1 MPRKNPL
8 FSSKFAGSDSRVE
21 KLYSYLIDSRHSAGT
36 TEGEKD
42 CQGIVEA
49 ARIYFASLKRRSKMV
64 LAGKLDESKK
74 RQRKVQRKHN
84 KAHSRMN
91 ACTTSTAITAEEKN
105 EATKILTVDFMSSE
119 ETGQETAGSDN
130 ERVPPAT
137 IFKLRPLPWRSDR
150 ANSIIASMDRK
161 AQRRSSDRAK
171 EMCRKRYNGDPST
184 RQPPPSAPAWAVKE
198 LCSCASLCLYVKL
211 ENLIW
216 ESRSLFVTEGGPTG
230 RTSMVKHAIITNG
243 LPVRE
248 PIRRIPHALQETV
261 KLEVKKMLKDGVI
274 RESNSPWS
282 SPIVMIKK
290 KDGSWR
296 FCVDFRKVHSM
307 TQKDAYPLP
316 RIDETLEALTG
327 SQFFTTLD
335 LASGYWQLTDTLC

>member
-1 MPRKNPL
+1 MIYIL
-8 FSSKFAGSDSRVE
+8 GGSPA
-21 KLYSYLIDSRHSAGT
+21 SAGLDT
-36 TEGEKD
+36 TCQEKILSSLQSLQD
-42 CQGIVEA
+42 QIAELRSSTATSSTAATAPEPPKEKRIAKELSSAIHSTVKYLRDQTENAMDFTDIANRRVTDEVATACQSDKFPAAVVRKA

-91 ACTTSTAITAEEKN
+91 ASTAITAEEKN

-198 LCSCASLCLYVKL
+198 LS
-211 ENLIW
+211 
-216 ESRSLFVTEGGPTG
+216 
-230 RTSMVKHAIITNG
+230 
-243 LPVRE
+243 
-248 PIRRIPHALQETV
+248 
-261 KLEVKKMLKDGVI
+261 
-274 RESNSPWS
+274 
-282 SPIVMIKK
+282 
-290 KDGSWR
+290 
-296 FCVDFRKVHSM
+296 
-307 TQKDAYPLP
+307 
-316 RIDETLEALTG
+316 
-327 SQFFTTLD
+327 
-335 LASGYWQLTDTLC
+335 

>member
-1 MPRKNPL
+1 MSLPFVTPSRVNVSRRPILPR
-8 FSSKFAGSDSRVE
+8 SGSDSRVE

-42 CQGIVEA
+42 CQGIVDIANRRVTDEVVTACQSDKFPAAVVRKA

-198 LCSCASLCLYVKL
+198 LS
-211 ENLIW
+211 
-216 ESRSLFVTEGGPTG
+216 
-230 RTSMVKHAIITNG
+230 
-243 LPVRE
+243 
-248 PIRRIPHALQETV
+248 
-261 KLEVKKMLKDGVI
+261 
-274 RESNSPWS
+274 
-282 SPIVMIKK
+282 
-290 KDGSWR
+290 
-296 FCVDFRKVHSM
+296 
-307 TQKDAYPLP
+307 
-316 RIDETLEALTG
+316 
-327 SQFFTTLD
+327 
-335 LASGYWQLTDTLC
+335 

>member
-1 MPRKNPL
+1 MIYIL
-8 FSSKFAGSDSRVE
+8 GGSPA
-21 KLYSYLIDSRHSAGT
+21 SAGLDT
-36 TEGEKD
+36 TCQEKILSSLQSLQD
-42 CQGIVEA
+42 QIAELRSSTATSSTAATAPEPPKEKRIAKELSSAIHSTVKHLRDQTENAMEWNTSLSFTDIANRRVTDEVVTACQSDKFPAAVVRKA
-49 ARIYFASLKRRSKMV
+49 ARIYFANLKRRSKMV

-198 LCSCASLCLYVKL
+198 LS
-211 ENLIW
+211 
-216 ESRSLFVTEGGPTG
+216 
-230 RTSMVKHAIITNG
+230 
-243 LPVRE
+243 
-248 PIRRIPHALQETV
+248 
-261 KLEVKKMLKDGVI
+261 
-274 RESNSPWS
+274 
-282 SPIVMIKK
+282 
-290 KDGSWR
+290 
-296 FCVDFRKVHSM
+296 
-307 TQKDAYPLP
+307 
-316 RIDETLEALTG
+316 
-327 SQFFTTLD
+327 
-335 LASGYWQLTDTLC
+335 

>member
-1 MPRKNPL
+1 
-8 FSSKFAGSDSRVE
+8 
-21 KLYSYLIDSRHSAGT
+21 
-36 TEGEKD
+36 
-42 CQGIVEA
+42 
-49 ARIYFASLKRRSKMV
+49 MV

-198 LCSCASLCLYVKL
+198 LS
-211 ENLIW
+211 
-216 ESRSLFVTEGGPTG
+216 
-230 RTSMVKHAIITNG
+230 
-243 LPVRE
+243 
-248 PIRRIPHALQETV
+248 
-261 KLEVKKMLKDGVI
+261 
-274 RESNSPWS
+274 
-282 SPIVMIKK
+282 
-290 KDGSWR
+290 
-296 FCVDFRKVHSM
+296 
-307 TQKDAYPLP
+307 
-316 RIDETLEALTG
+316 
-327 SQFFTTLD
+327 
-335 LASGYWQLTDTLC
+335 